1 MNLIFLFLTAV
12 NLSSEITIEN
22 YLRRNL
28 EVSHEI
34 KKQEE
39 ELEYSKRSY
48 IYQLYDMYLPQISYN
63 FSTDLY
69 SDYKKNLSFE
79 KDYSSSYLSISKN
92 IFNNFKDDLNLKN
105 SFINFEI
112 SANNLWLAKQEIS
125 YGAINTYINYLKA
138 IKLLEV
144 SKLNKKS
151 YEEQYEKTKS
161 YYNEGLR
168 SYSDLLKSEL
178 NLKTAE
184 LYYLSQQNYLKN
196 SLMNFNYLYYEDP
209 LKEETLSD
217 IVFDENIKIPG
228 ETEAV
233 EKALKNRKEIDTLKK
248 NLKIK
253 ENEFKKSKINLYPE
267 LKLDFSYSRQNILSL
282 SNKKDTNYSLSFSMF
297 YPFGPSELVDKS
309 AQKYRAESELEQLK
323 RKLNE
328 TEISIKKEVIAAL
341 LSLSYVIKRYEVAKI
356 KIKISRD
363 NLDIIKQKYAE
374 GKASVIDLI
383 DAQKDELDANTE
395 VAESYYELYL
405 SIISLKKAMGEK
417 LWNGE

>member
-1 MNLIFLFLTAV
+1 
-12 NLSSEITIEN
+12 
-22 YLRRNL
+22 
-28 EVSHEI
+28 
-34 KKQEE
+34 
-39 ELEYSKRSY
+39 
-48 IYQLYDMYLPQISYN
+48 
-63 FSTDLY
+63 
-69 SDYKKNLSFE
+69 
-79 KDYSSSYLSISKN
+79 
-92 IFNNFKDDLNLKN
+92 
-105 SFINFEI
+105 
-112 SANNLWLAKQEIS
+112 
-125 YGAINTYINYLKA
+125 
-138 IKLLEV
+138 
-144 SKLNKKS
+144 
-151 YEEQYEKTKS
+151 
-161 YYNEGLR
+161 
-168 SYSDLLKSEL
+168 
-178 NLKTAE
+178 
-184 LYYLSQQNYLKN
+184 
-196 SLMNFNYLYYEDP
+196 
-209 LKEETLSD
+209 
-217 IVFDENIKIPG
+217 
-228 ETEAV
+228 
-233 EKALKNRKEIDTLKK
+233 
-248 NLKIK
+248 
-253 ENEFKKSKINLYPE
+253 
-267 LKLDFSYSRQNILSL
+267 LDFSYSRQNILSL